1 MSLFKY
7 LLFFFLN
14 VFLKCERELE
24 IILAQ
29 YHAVQDFPLVPTS
42 NFNREIVVFSF
53 GYMSLSNIS

>member
-1 MSLFKY
+1 M
-7 LLFFFLN
+7 LN
-14 VFLKCERELE
+14 GKRELE

-29 YHAVQDFPLVPTS
+29 YHSVQNFPLVPTS